1 MKTLKDTRKNIT
13 IQAHGAREGC
23 YVTTFQG
30 PLSVWKA
37 YKRGAYLNDS
47 EDVRADALD
56 IIRARGIRW
65 GAYGDPAMLPLFT
78 LEAWTDPRARWTGY
92 THQWRA
98 DHAEGFQGYLMAS
111 VESAEDAAE
120 AHAQGWR
127 TFRVNDDAEAM
138 ADEINCPASDEGG
151 KVTDCQT
158 CGLCNGAEGSVQW
171 RADARNWKRPS
182 NGVILYEGPS
192 VIDGAPIVAIATGL
206 KSPSS
211 NDKTGTM
218 VQVWILRADVAPH
231 EAQKTGADE
240 SICGNCPMRP
250 LMVKMARGVE
260 A

>member
-78 LEAWTDPRARWTGY
+78 LEAWTDQRARWTGY

-98 DHAEGFQGYLMAS
+98 DHAEGFQAYLMAS
-111 VESAEDAAE
+111 VESADDAAQ
-120 AHAQGWR
+120 AH
-127 TFRVNDDAEAM
+127 
-138 ADEINCPASDEGG
+138 
-151 KVTDCQT
+151 
-158 CGLCNGAEGSVQW
+158 
-171 RADARNWKRPS
+171 
-182 NGVILYEGPS
+182 
-192 VIDGAPIVAIATGL
+192 
-206 KSPSS
+206 
-211 NDKTGTM
+211 
-218 VQVWILRADVAPH
+218 
-231 EAQKTGADE
+231 
-240 SICGNCPMRP
+240 
-250 LMVKMARGVE
+250 
-260 A
+260 